1 MNADRRT
8 FFIALFLLTFFTLNA
23 VAQKNKAQLQK
34 EKQKN
39 LEKIRETEKILDET
53 SQQKKNS
60 IGELSAL
67 NQRIRNQED
76 LISSIKSEIKFL
88 EGDIDESNSII
99 EALEKDLGKLKEEY
113 AAMAFSAQKAS
124 GKSSKLL
131 FLFSAQSFDQL
142 LMRLKYMEQYGDARQ
157 AQANAIGRIR
167 KLLEAEV
174 AQTEKT
180 KNQKNNLLNDEIKES
195 AHLSSLKKKQKAV
208 VRTLEKDEK
217 RLKTELNE
225 TKKAVAQLD
234 KKINEIIK
242 EEMERAAREARE
254 GNTAKVAEAT
264 EALSTSFEDN
274 KSKFTWPATG
284 FVSQKFGRQPHPVLK
299 GIELQNDGINIQ
311 TQQNESVKAIFN
323 GEVRR
328 VAFIPTLG
336 STVIINHGEYFT
348 VYSGLKEVSVKM
360 GQKVVTNQELG
371 HVLVNRD
378 GISELRFQ
386 IRKNTVP
393 LDPQAWLK
401 D

>member
-1 MNADRRT
+1 MNGGRR
-8 FFIALFLLTFFTLNA
+8 ALFALFVFLTFFSS
-23 VAQKNKAQLQK
+23 VATGQKTKTQLQK

-39 LEKIRETEKILDET
+39 LEKIQETEKILDET
-53 SQQKKNS
+53 SRQKKNS

-76 LISSIKSEIKFL
+76 LMASIKSEIKFL
-88 EGDIDESNSII
+88 EADIDENNGII
-99 EALEKDLGKLKEEY
+99 EALERDLGKLKEEY
-113 AAMAFSAQKAS
+113 AAMVFSAQKAS

-131 FLFSAQSFDQL
+131 FLFSSESFDQL
-142 LMRLKYMEQYGDARQ
+142 LMRLKYMEQYGNARQ
-157 AQANAIGRIR
+157 EQASAIGRVQ
-167 KLLEAEV
+167 KLLESQVVE
-174 AQTEKT
+174 TEKIRS
-180 KNQKNNLLNDEIKES
+180 QKNALLEDEIKES
-195 AHLSSLKKKQKAV
+195 NQLASLKKKQKSV

-217 RLKTELNE
+217 RLKNELE
-225 TKKAVAQLD
+225 DTKKAIALLD

-242 EEMERAAREARE
+242 EEMERAAREARD
-254 GNTAKVAEAT
+254 NNATKVAEAAG
-264 EALSTSFEDN
+264 ALSTSFEEN
-274 KSKFTWPATG
+274 KSKFPWPASG
-284 FVSQKFGRQPHPVLK
+284 FISQKFGRQAHPVLK
-299 GIELQNDGINIQ
+299 GIVLQNDGINIQ
-311 TQQNESVKAIFN
+311 TQQNETVKAIFE

-328 VAFIPTLG
+328 VAFIPALG

-371 HVLVNRD
+371 HVLVNTD

-386 IRKNTVP
+386 IRKNTLA

>member
-1 MNADRRT
+1 MNADKRT
-8 FFIALFLLTFFTLNA
+8 FFAVLFLFLFFSSDA
-23 VAQKNKAQLQK
+23 VAQKSKAQLQK

-88 EGDIDESNSII
+88 EADIEENNGII
-99 EALEKDLGKLKEEY
+99 EALASDLGKLKEEY

-131 FLFSAQSFDQL
+131 FLFSARSFDQL
-142 LMRLKYMEQYGDARQ
+142 LMRLKYMEQYGNARQ
-157 AQANAIGRIR
+157 EQAEAIGRTRRI
-167 KLLEAEV
+167 LESQV
-174 AQTEKT
+174 AQTEKIKGE
-180 KNQKNNLLNDEIKES
+180 KNSLLNDEIKES
-195 AHLSSLKKKQKAV
+195 NQLTYLKKKQKAV

-217 RLKTELNE
+217 RLKTELDE
-225 TKKAVAQLD
+225 TRKAVAQLD

-254 GNTAKVAEAT
+254 DNTTKVAEAT
-264 EALSTSFEDN
+264 EALSSSFEDN
-274 KSKFTWPATG
+274 KSKFAWPASG

-311 TQQNESVKAIFN
+311 TQQNESVKSIFN

-348 VYSGLKEVSVKM
+348 VYSGLREVSVKM
-360 GQKVVTNQELG
+360 GQKVITNQELG
-371 HVLVNRD
+371 HVLVNKD

>member
-1 MNADRRT
+1 MNGGRR
-8 FFIALFLLTFFTLNA
+8 ALFALFVFLTFFSS
-23 VAQKNKAQLQK
+23 VATGQKTKTQLQK

-39 LEKIRETEKILDET
+39 LEKIHETEKILDET
-53 SQQKKNS
+53 SRQKKNS

-76 LISSIKSEIKFL
+76 LMASIKSEIKFL
-88 EGDIDESNSII
+88 EADIDENNGII
-99 EALEKDLGKLKEEY
+99 EALERDLGKLKEEY
-113 AAMAFSAQKAS
+113 AAMVFSAQKAS

-131 FLFSAQSFDQL
+131 FLFSSESFDQL
-142 LMRLKYMEQYGDARQ
+142 LMRLKYMEQYGNARQ
-157 AQANAIGRIR
+157 EQASAIGRVQ
-167 KLLEAEV
+167 KLLESQVVE
-174 AQTEKT
+174 TEKIRS
-180 KNQKNNLLNDEIKES
+180 QKNALLEDEIKES
-195 AHLSSLKKKQKAV
+195 NQLASLKKKQKSV

-217 RLKTELNE
+217 RLKNELE
-225 TKKAVAQLD
+225 DTKKAIALLD

-242 EEMERAAREARE
+242 EEMERAAREARD
-254 GNTAKVAEAT
+254 NNATKVAEAAG
-264 EALSTSFEDN
+264 ALSTSFEEN
-274 KSKFTWPATG
+274 KSKFPWPASG
-284 FVSQKFGRQPHPVLK
+284 FISQKFGRQAHPVLK
-299 GIELQNDGINIQ
+299 GIVLQNDGINIQ
-311 TQQNESVKAIFN
+311 TQQNETVKAIFE

-328 VAFIPTLG
+328 VAFIPALG

-371 HVLVNRD
+371 HVLVNTD

-386 IRKNTVP
+386 IRKNTLA